1 MTNSCTSQGSSG
13 QRPLAWFAD
22 MVDHCLEYAQAARD
36 QGRPVIG
43 ILCEFTPRELLMAA
57 GAVPVCLCG
66 GSAEMIA
73 PAEEQLPA
81 NLCPLIKSTYG
92 YHLTK
97 ENSFLEMADLVV
109 AETTCDGKKK
119 MYELMAKSRPMY
131 VLQLP
136 QRCDEG
142 QALSQWAAQL
152 HDLKTFLED
161 RYRVSITVARLRE
174 AIATMNRYRRLRRE
188 LADLLVAD
196 APPLSGGELLAAQ
209 SLIWAMPDD
218 MAVYERAIGEL
229 ASLPRPDLAG
239 RTRVLLTGVPVVHGA
254 GKVVDIIESVGG
266 LVVCMENCTGLK
278 PVLEDVDESNP
289 DPVEAL
295 AAKYLNIPCSVMSPN
310 DGRFDSLRRLVARY
324 RPQCIIDLSW
334 QACLTYDVESL
345 RVKELAQELH
355 LPFLR
360 ISTDYSPSDA
370 ARIGLR
376 VEALLETA
384 RGQAGRP

>member
-1 MTNSCTSQGSSG
+1 MTNSCTSPGSSG

-295 AAKYLNIPCSVMSPN
+295 AAKYLNIPCSVMTPN